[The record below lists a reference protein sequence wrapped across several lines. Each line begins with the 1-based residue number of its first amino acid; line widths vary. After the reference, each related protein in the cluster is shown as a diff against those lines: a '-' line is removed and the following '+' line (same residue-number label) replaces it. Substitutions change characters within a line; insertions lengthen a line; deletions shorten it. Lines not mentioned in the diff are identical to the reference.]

1 MGEYEVKIDEKELAV
16 YVGKRIRYFR
26 KKKGLTQKEL
36 GELIGKTH
44 NTVSN
49 YETGTISP
57 EQDALFAISRALDCT
72 LDDLFPLGE
81 GDDSLD
87 RAVSL
92 SDDDLDFEDLEFLNK
107 LIRKAK
113 TLKGDERRRFISN
126 IKVAVELFDDGNE

>member
-36 GELIGKTH
+36 GELIGRTH

>member
-1 MGEYEVKIDEKELAV
+1 MKIDEKELAV

-36 GELIGKTH
+36 GELIGRTH

>member
-1 MGEYEVKIDEKELAV
+1 MEEYEVKIDKKELAV

-36 GELIGKTH
+36 GELIGRTH

>member
-57 EQDALFAISRALDCT
+57 EQDALFAISRALGCT
-72 LDDLFPLGE
+72 LDDLFPPGDN
-81 GDDSLD
+81 DDSLD

-92 SDDDLDFEDLEFLNK
+92 SDEELDFEDLEFLNK
-107 LIRKAK
+107 LIQKAK
-113 TLKGDERRRFISN
+113 TLKGSERRRFISN
-126 IKVAVELFDDGNE
+126 IRVAVELFDDGNE

>member
-1 MGEYEVKIDEKELAV
+1 MEEYEVKIDKKELAV

>member
-1 MGEYEVKIDEKELAV
+1 MKIDEKELAV

-36 GELIGKTH
+36 GELIGRTH

-126 IKVAVELFDDGNE
+126 IKVAVELFDEGNK

>member
-1 MGEYEVKIDEKELAV
+1 MKIDEKELAV

-36 GELIGKTH
+36 GELIGRTH

-126 IKVAVELFDDGNE
+126 IRVAVELFDDGNE

>member
-1 MGEYEVKIDEKELAV
+1 MKIDKKELAV

-36 GELIGKTH
+36 GELIGRTH

>member
-1 MGEYEVKIDEKELAV
+1 MKIDKKELAV

>member
-1 MGEYEVKIDEKELAV
+1 MKIDEKKLAV

-36 GELIGKTH
+36 GELIGRTH